1 MRVFKAIAAVMA
13 FAVIA
18 LLGYA
23 ATRPDIFRVQRS
35 ASIKATPD
43 KLYPLINDIRQFNTW
58 NPFNRKDPSMKGSY
72 RGPAAGPGAAFD
84 FEGNSEVGK
93 GTVSITGGTP
103 ARAVNM
109 KLDMTEP
116 MQAHNDIEFLLVPRG
131 DMTDVTWTMQ
141 GPCPYLGKL
150 MGVIFDMD
158 KMVGGEFDKG
168 LALLKAQAEKS

>member
-1 MRVFKAIAAVMA
+1 MKVIKTTALVIGVAIV
-13 FAVIA
+13 A

-23 ATRPDIFRVQRS
+23 ATRPDTFRVQRS
-35 ASIKATPD
+35 VSIKASPE
-43 KLYPLINDIRQFNTW
+43 KLYPLINDMKQFNTW
-58 NPFNRKDPSMKGSY
+58 NPFNRKDPSMKGTY

-93 GTVSITGGTP
+93 GTVSIVGGTP
-103 ARAVNM
+103 LRAVNM
-109 KLDMTEP
+109 KLDMTAP
-116 MQAHNDIEFLLVPRG
+116 MEAHNDIEFLLVPRG
-131 DMTDVTWTMQ
+131 EVTELTWTMQ

-168 LALLKAQAEKS
+168 LAMLKAQAEKS